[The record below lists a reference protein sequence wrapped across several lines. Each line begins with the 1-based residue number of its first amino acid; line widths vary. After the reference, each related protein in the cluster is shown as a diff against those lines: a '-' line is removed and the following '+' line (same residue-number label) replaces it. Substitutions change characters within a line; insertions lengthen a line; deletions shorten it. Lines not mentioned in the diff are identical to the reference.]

1 MITWFIRK
9 LFGSDDK
16 IQIVNGIKLTK
27 KQIEDLE
34 WYKVKYKDRS
44 LKQILNDIHDEEL
57 YHVDDKGL
65 PSDEHWYILEDL
77 HDDIEKQNR

>member
-1 MITWFIRK
+1 MITWFIK
-9 LFGSDDK
+9 KIFGSDEK

-34 WYKVKYKDRS
+34 WYHVKYKNGN
-44 LKQILNDIHDEEL
+44 LKELLNNIKSEEFS
-57 YHVDDKGL
+57 HVDQKGL
-65 PSDEHWYILEDL
+65 PSDEHWYILDEL

>member
-1 MITWFIRK
+1 ML
-9 LFGSDDK
+9 LFNDKNK
-16 IQIVNGIKLTK
+16 IQDINGIKLTN
-27 KQIEDLE
+27 KQIEDLK
-34 WYKVKYKDRS
+34 WYKVKYKDRT

-77 HDDIEKQNR
+77 HGDIEKQNR

>member
-1 MITWFIRK
+1 MINWFIRK

-27 KQIEDLE
+27 KQIDDLE
-34 WYKVKYKDRS
+34 WYHVKYKNRS
-44 LKQILNDIHDEEL
+44 LKEILNDIKDEEL
-57 YHVDDKGL
+57 YHVDQKGI
-65 PSDEHWYILEDL
+65 PSDEHWYILDEL

>member
-1 MITWFIRK
+1 MG
-9 LFGSDDK
+9 LFSNK
-16 IQIVNGIKLTK
+16 IIDVNGIKLTK

-34 WYKVKYKDRS
+34 WYHVKYKNRS
-44 LKQILNDIHDEEL
+44 IKEILHDIKNESL
-57 YHVDDKGL
+57 YHIDQEGL

>member
-1 MITWFIRK
+1 MINWFIRNNDK
-9 LFGSDDK
+9 L
-16 IQIVNGIKLTK
+16 QIVNGIKLTK

-34 WYKVKYKDRS
+34 WYYVKYKDRT
-44 LKQILNDIHDEEL
+44 LKQILYDIKTEEFS
-57 YHVDDKGL
+57 HVDQNGI

>member
-1 MITWFIRK
+1 MF
-9 LFGSDDK
+9 LFNDKNK
-16 IQIVNGIKLTK
+16 IQDINGIKLTN
-27 KQIEDLE
+27 KQIEDLK

-65 PSDEHWYILEDL
+65 PSDEHWQILEDL

>member
-1 MITWFIRK
+1 MF
-9 LFGSDDK
+9 LFNDKNK
-16 IQIVNGIKLTK
+16 IQDINGIKLTK
-27 KQIEDLE
+27 KQMKDLE
-34 WYKVKYKDRS
+34 WYSVKYKDRS
-44 LKQILNDIHDEEL
+44 LKQILSDIHDEEL